1 VNAGIALLTMFPGRV
16 GGAETYVRGLI
27 GAFAAGDGPA
37 LSTLLVS
44 RHSKPAMEPFTG
56 PHVAEFQV
64 DSYRPGKSDIT
75 RLAAMA
81 FAGVSPRRAAR
92 DVPAGLDLLHY
103 PVTVPIPK
111 VPGLPTVVSLFD
123 IQHHDMPQ
131 LFSRAERAF
140 RGWAY
145 DGSARGAGEIIT
157 ITRFSAGRIVERLGI
172 PEGRVHPIHLGI
184 DHSRFTVDGPP
195 PAIPG
200 LPERYVYYPANA
212 WPHKNHER
220 LIEAFARVEDPGLHL
235 VLTGSGH
242 EPRPGDE
249 ERRVLRLGHVAAE
262 AIPGLYRE
270 AQALVFPSL
279 YEGFGFPP
287 IEAMACGCPV
297 AASDVGAVAEVCG
310 EAALL
315 FDPADSEAITDA
327 ITRITSD
334 QGLRDSL
341 RTAGLN
347 HAAGF
352 TWAATARQ
360 HLSVY
365 EKALSGA
372 S

>member
-1 VNAGIALLTMFPGRV
+1 MFPGRV
-16 GGAETYVRGLI
+16 GGAETYVRGLV
-27 GAFAAGDGPA
+27 GAFAAGDGPE

-44 RHSKPAMEPFTG
+44 RHSRAAMEPFSGTL
-56 PHVAEFQV
+56 VAVREI
-64 DSYRPGKSDIT
+64 DSYRPGDSDIT

-81 FAGVSPRRAAR
+81 FAGIAPRKAAR
-92 DVPAGLDLLHY
+92 GVPPGLDLLHY

-123 IQHHDMPQ
+123 IQHHDMPH

-145 DGSARGAGEIIT
+145 DGSARKADEVIT
-157 ITRFSAGRIVERLGI
+157 ITRFSAERIVERLGI
-172 PEGRVHPIHLGI
+172 PAARVHPIHLGI
-184 DHSRFTVDGPP
+184 DHSRFTLDGPP
-195 PAIPG
+195 PAVPG
-200 LPERYVYYPANA
+200 LPDRYVYYPANA

-220 LIEAFARVEDPGLHL
+220 LVEAFSRVEDPELHL

-249 ERRVLRLGHVAAE
+249 KRRVVRLGLVAAE

-270 AQALVFPSL
+270 ALALVFPSL

-297 AASDVGAVAEVCG
+297 AASNVGAVAEVCG
-310 EAALL
+310 DAALL

-327 ITRITSD
+327 ITRVTSD
-334 QGLRDSL
+334 EGLRDSL
-341 RTAGLN
+341 RAAGLE

-372 S
+372 H